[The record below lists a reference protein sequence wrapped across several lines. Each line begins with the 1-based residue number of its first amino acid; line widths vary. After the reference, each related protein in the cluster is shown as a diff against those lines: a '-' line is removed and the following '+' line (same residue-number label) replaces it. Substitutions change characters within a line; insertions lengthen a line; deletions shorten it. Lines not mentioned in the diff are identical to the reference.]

1 MHVHKSHMP
10 CHALYRKLH
19 GEDLYGAGSFSLL
32 QEGGM
37 QLGFKAR
44 HGQPVRL
51 CTARPAGRQPAHVAC
66 TQAAESPA
74 EMNTFSGSVYSR
86 LAAGDAA
93 GQPGGLEI
101 AFGEPARAITPQQEF
116 VMYDGEVCL
125 GAAPVAVPGISL
137 HEQGLCLPPGYV
149 YWDSMHQQAA
159 AELRP
164 VPEALPLRQHA

>member
-1 MHVHKSHMP
+1 
-10 CHALYRKLH
+10 
-19 GEDLYGAGSFSLL
+19 
-32 QEGGM
+32 M

-44 HGQPVRL
+44 YGQPVRL
-51 CTARPAGRQPAHVAC
+51 CTAHPAGSRRPPGAASQTAEIPA
-66 TQAAESPA
+66 AAE
-74 EMNTFSGSVYSR
+74 TFSGSRYSR

-159 AELRP
+159 AESRH
-164 VPEALPLRQHA
+164 VPEALPLRQHAQ